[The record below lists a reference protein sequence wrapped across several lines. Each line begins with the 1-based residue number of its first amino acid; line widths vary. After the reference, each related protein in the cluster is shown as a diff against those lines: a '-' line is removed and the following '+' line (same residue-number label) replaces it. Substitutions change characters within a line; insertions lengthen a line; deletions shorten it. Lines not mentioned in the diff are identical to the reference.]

1 MHCSGALIR
10 PWRNQLEKG
19 MSRQAAAGKQGCQ
32 YARIRDE
39 IRMEGKVLKRYIGKR
54 ILTGILCVFLALL
67 INFTIIHLAPG
78 DPIRILAGSDTPSE
92 AMVETLTAKYGL
104 DSPLYVQFFRYLGNL
119 LKGDMGVS
127 VYTNQPVAHEIMNRL
142 FPTLLLSLTSCI
154 AALFIGTLIG
164 IFCARHVGSKID
176 TFLGSISYLFDSTP
190 SFWLGLML
198 ILVFASWLHLF
209 PTAGMVSLRAPSSGI
224 GYVLDVMKH
233 LFLPVLALALTLVPY
248 YFRIARTSVIQVMNE
263 DFITTLRA
271 AGMKETKIFKK
282 YVFRNAILPI
292 VTVFGIQ
299 LAYIVSG
306 SAIVEIVFSWPG
318 MGSYMMTAIS
328 RRDYPT
334 LMGLYFV
341 ISISVAVMM
350 IIVDIVYS
358 YLDPRISRNSKM

>member
-1 MHCSGALIR
+1 M
-10 PWRNQLEKG
+10 
-19 MSRQAAAGKQGCQ
+19 
-32 YARIRDE
+32 
-39 IRMEGKVLKRYIGKR
+39 VLKRYIGKR

-67 INFTIIHLAPG
+67 LNFIIIHLAPG
-78 DPIRILAGSDTPSE
+78 NPIRILAGSDTPSE
-92 AMVETLTAKYGL
+92 AMVETLTVKYGL
-104 DSPLYVQFFRYLGNL
+104 DKPLPIQFFRYLGNL

-127 VYTNQPVAHEIMNRL
+127 VYTNQPVATEIMNRL
-142 FPTLLLSLTSCI
+142 GPTLLLSLTSCI
-154 AALFIGTLIG
+154 VALFIGTMLG
-164 IFCARHVGSKID
+164 IFCARHVGSRLD
-176 TFLGSISYLFDSTP
+176 TILGSVSYLFDSTP

-198 ILVFASWLHLF
+198 ILIFSSALHLF
-209 PTAGMVSLRAPSSGI
+209 PTSGMVSLRAPATGF
-224 GYVLDVMKH
+224 GYVLDVMNH
-233 LFLPVLALALTLVPY
+233 LFLPSLSLSLTLIPY
-248 YFRIARTSVIQVMNE
+248 YFRIARTSIIQVMNE

-271 AGMKETKIFKK
+271 AGMKESRIFKK

-350 IIVDIVYS
+350 IVVDVIYS
-358 YLDPRISRNSKM
+358 YLDPRISRSTKA